1 MMENRNRKKTIKE
14 NRNRKKNNYGMHKFR
29 KKD

>member
-1 MMENRNRKKTIKE
+1 MENRNWKKTIKE
-14 NRNRKKNNYGMHKFR
+14 NRNRKKNNYGIHKFR